1 VGDRAARLK
10 SPNDEIPLPDP
21 LPERERGQI
30 LPDFL
35 PQHLVQTPS
44 SGYKWGMTSPFI
56 AASVLA
62 ADFGRLDDDL
72 SAMDAAGV
80 DLFHWDMMDGH
91 FVPNISFGP
100 AVMKALRGT
109 TKKPFDVHLMVTNPI
124 QWIDAV
130 IDAGAD
136 HISFHVEA
144 VADPMLLIKKIKDKN
159 IGVGLALNPD
169 TIIDNIASEIFTELN
184 RVVVMTV
191 NPGFGGQK
199 FIDQSMKIKMIRA
212 QYPHLDI
219 MVDGGVNIE
228 TAAIVIEAGATT
240 LVTGSALFN
249 ASDKAKFIST
259 IKGGVQ

>member
-1 VGDRAARLK
+1 M
-10 SPNDEIPLPDP
+10 N
-21 LPERERGQI
+21 
-30 LPDFL
+30 
-35 PQHLVQTPS
+35 
-44 SGYKWGMTSPFI
+44 SPFI

-62 ADFGRLDDDL
+62 ADFGRLVDDL
-72 SAMDAAGV
+72 SAMDHAGV

-100 AVMKALRGT
+100 AVMKALRT
-109 TKKPFDVHLMVTNPI
+109 TSAKPFDVHLMVTNPI

-130 IDAGAD
+130 NDAGAD
-136 HISFHVEA
+136 NISFHIEA
-144 VADPMLLIKKIKDKN
+144 VADPMLVIGKIKDKK
-159 IGVGLALNPD
+159 IGAGLALNPD
-169 TIIDNIASEIFTELN
+169 TIIDTIAPEIFAQLN

-199 FIDQSMKIKMIRA
+199 FIDQSMKIKQLHERF
-212 QYPHLDI
+212 PHLDI

-228 TAAIVIEAGATT
+228 TAAIVLDAGATT

-249 ASDKAKFIST
+249 AADKQKFIAT

>member
-1 VGDRAARLK
+1 
-10 SPNDEIPLPDP
+10 
-21 LPERERGQI
+21 
-30 LPDFL
+30 
-35 PQHLVQTPS
+35 
-44 SGYKWGMTSPFI
+44 MTSPFI

-62 ADFGRLDDDL
+62 ADFGRLGDDL

-100 AVMKALRGT
+100 AVMKALRPVSA
-109 TKKPFDVHLMVTNPI
+109 KPFDVHLMVTNPI

-130 IDAGAD
+130 ADAGAD
-136 HISFHVEA
+136 NISFHAEA
-144 VADPMLLIKKIKDKN
+144 VADPLLVIQKIKDKK
-159 IGVGLALNPD
+159 IDVGLALNPD
-169 TIIDNIASEIFTELN
+169 TVIDTISPEIFALLN

-199 FIDQSMKIKMIRA
+199 FIDQSMKIKMLRDKFPA
-212 QYPHLDI
+212 LDI

-228 TAAIVIEAGATT
+228 TAPIVVEAGATT

-249 ASDKAKFIST
+249 SSDKKKFVSAV
-259 IKGGVQ
+259 KGLTA